1 VISFILAR
9 RLASAAA
16 CYGGLIVIALP
27 LVLLLVV
34 QAAGLAPAVVQAPD
48 SPVRLDRAKILNVVP
63 DEPAVLLYAATNLTD
78 YQLEQFTVTLF
89 IFDAQGQLKA
99 RQLAP
104 GRRTLDARS
113 TKFSSM
119 VLDVGAIGATDILVV
134 GVNQA
139 QRADSEQWWR
149 ADLQSAAEAAAKRKV
164 P

>member
-1 VISFILAR
+1 
-9 RLASAAA
+9 
-16 CYGGLIVIALP
+16 
-27 LVLLLVV
+27 
-34 QAAGLAPAVVQAPD
+34 
-48 SPVRLDRAKILNVVP
+48 
-63 DEPAVLLYAATNLTD
+63 
-78 YQLEQFTVTLF
+78 LEQFTVTLF
-89 IFDAQGQLKA
+89 IFDAQGLLKA

>member
-1 VISFILAR
+1 MKHLTMGSVLF
-9 RLASAAA
+9 
-16 CYGGLIVIALP
+16 
-27 LVLLLVV
+27 LLLCGGAIRAEAQGVASTFDQLAVLV
-34 QAAGLAPAVVQAPD
+34 QPG
-48 SPVRLDRAKILNVVP
+48 AKILNAVP

-78 YQLEQFTVTLF
+78 HQLEQFTVTLF

-113 TKFSSM
+113 TKFSTM
-119 VLDVGAIGATDILVV
+119 VLDVGAIGPTDILVV

-139 QRADSEQWWR
+139 QRADTEQWWR
-149 ADLQSAAEAAAKRKV
+149 AELQSAAEAAAKRKL

>member
-1 VISFILAR
+1 MM
-9 RLASAAA
+9 
-16 CYGGLIVIALP
+16 IALS
-27 LVLLLVV
+27 LVLLLAN
-34 QAAGLAPAVVQAPD
+34 QGANQGSQLALGVVQAPD
-48 SPVRLDRAKILNVVP
+48 SPVKLDRAKIFNFVP

-78 YQLEQFTVTLF
+78 NQLEQFTVTLF
-89 IFDAQGQLKA
+89 LFDAKGQLKA

-119 VLDVGAIGATDILVV
+119 VIDVGAIAATDILVI

-139 QRADSEQWWR
+139 QRADTEEWWR
-149 ADLQSAAEAAAKRKV
+149 AELQSAAEAQAKRKV